1 MHCHNQAMTEAIR
14 FDANGLVPVVIQDAT
29 TNEVL
34 TLAYMNAASYHLTCE
49 TGEVWLWSRS
59 RQSLWHKGATSGHTQ
74 RVVDIRLD
82 CDGDALVVRVE
93 PRGPACHTGAT
104 SCFFQSLLPG
114 SRATAKTDAAH
125 PAPATQAPDGKTAIA
140 PPEVKLVPHSA
151 LELGILL
158 DELYTLIRERQAK
171 RPEGAYTTYLF
182 TAGLDKILKKVG
194 EEAAETIIAAK
205 NEPRTELAAEM
216 ADLLYHL
223 LVLMVA
229 RDVTPHDVAEIL
241 RSRANKRRPIPTE

>member
-1 MHCHNQAMTEAIR
+1 MTETIR
-14 FDANGLVPVVIQDAT
+14 FDTNGLVPVVIQDAT

-34 TLAYMNAASYHLTCE
+34 TLAYMNAASYQLTCE

-74 RVVDIRLD
+74 RVVEMRLD
-82 CDGDALVVRVE
+82 CDGDALVVKVE
-93 PRGPACHTGAT
+93 PRGPACHTGAA
-104 SCFFQSLLPG
+104 SCFFQSILP
-114 SRATAKTDAAH
+114 SRTATGEAAKTTPPPQ
-125 PAPATQAPDGKTAIA
+125 PADGTTSIA

-158 DELYTLIRERQAK
+158 DELYSLIRERRAK

-205 NEPRTELAAEM
+205 NEPRLELAAEM

-229 RDVTPHDVAEIL
+229 RDLTPHDIAEIL
-241 RSRANKRRPIPTE
+241 RSRAGKRRPLPTE

>member
-1 MHCHNQAMTEAIR
+1 MR
-14 FDANGLVPVVIQDAT
+14 FDANGLMPVIIQDAT

-34 TLAYMNAASYHLTCE
+34 TLAYMNAASYQLTCE

-74 RVVDIRLD
+74 RVVEMRLD
-82 CDGDALVVRVE
+82 CDQDALIVRVE
-93 PRGPACHTGAT
+93 PRGPACHTGAR
-104 SCFFQSLLPG
+104 SCFFQPVFPPSAGSETVSAEAPG
-114 SRATAKTDAAH
+114 W
-125 PAPATQAPDGKTAIA
+125 PPDGAVPVSPASPIT

-151 LELGILL
+151 LELGVLL
-158 DELYTLIRERQAK
+158 DELYELIRDRKAK

-205 NEPRTELAAEM
+205 NEQRLELAAEM

-223 LVLMVA
+223 LVLMA
-229 RDVTPHDVAEIL
+229 ACDLTPDDVAEVL
-241 RSRANKRRPIPTE
+241 RSRAGKRRPLPE

>member
-1 MHCHNQAMTEAIR
+1 MMESIR
-14 FDANGLVPVVIQDAT
+14 FDAAGLVPVVIQDAN

-74 RVVDIRLD
+74 RVVEIRLD
-82 CDGDALVVRVE
+82 CDRDALLVRVE

-104 SCFFQSLLPG
+104 SCFFKPVLPA
-114 SRATAKTDAAH
+114 SRKPDPPQAQLPVEKPAAVSTT
-125 PAPATQAPDGKTAIA
+125 PPIA

-158 DELYTLIRERQAK
+158 DELYALIQDRKAN

-205 NEPRTELAAEM
+205 NDQRLELAAEM

-223 LVLMVA
+223 LVLMA
-229 RDVTPHDVAEIL
+229 ACDVTPHDVAEVL
-241 RSRANKRRPIPTE
+241 RSRAGKRRPLPE

>member
-1 MHCHNQAMTEAIR
+1 MTEPIR
-14 FDANGLVPVVIQDAT
+14 FDPSGLVPVVIQDAE

-34 TLAYMNAASYHLTCE
+34 TLAYMNAASYRLTCE

-74 RVVDIRLD
+74 RVVEIRLD
-82 CDGDALVVRVE
+82 CDQDALLVRVA

-104 SCFFQSLLPG
+104 SCFFKPVFPESPETKPPQTQPPAENPPAAAA
-114 SRATAKTDAAH
+114 AT
-125 PAPATQAPDGKTAIA
+125 PIA

-151 LELGILL
+151 LELGVLL
-158 DELYTLIRERQAK
+158 DELYELIRDRKAN

-182 TAGLDKILKKVG
+182 TAGLDKILKKIG

-205 NEPRTELAAEM
+205 NDQRPELAAET

-223 LVLMVA
+223 LVLMAA
-229 RDVTPHDVAEIL
+229 RDLTPHDVAEVL
-241 RSRANKRRPIPTE
+241 RSRAGKRRPLPE

>member
-1 MHCHNQAMTEAIR
+1 MTEAIR

-34 TLAYMNAASYHLTCE
+34 TLAYMNATSYQLTCE

-74 RVVDIRLD
+74 RVVDMRLD

-104 SCFFQSLLPG
+104 SCFFQSILPG
-114 SRATAKTDAAH
+114 SATTAQTDKAPPTPAA
-125 PAPATQAPDGKTAIA
+125 QAPEGTPSIA
-140 PPEVKLVPHSA
+140 QPEVKLVPHSA

-158 DELYTLIRERQAK
+158 DELHALIRERQVK

-205 NEPRTELAAEM
+205 NEPRLELAAEM

-229 RDVTPHDVAEIL
+229 RDVPPHDVAEIL
-241 RSRANKRRPIPTE
+241 RSRAGKRRPLPTE

>member
-1 MHCHNQAMTEAIR
+1 MTEAIR

-34 TLAYMNAASYHLTCE
+34 TLAYMNAASYQLTCE

-74 RVVDIRLD
+74 RVVDMRLD
-82 CDGDALVVRVE
+82 CDSDALVVRVE

-104 SCFFQSLLPG
+104 SCFFQSILPG
-114 SRATAKTDAAH
+114 SATMDQTDKAPPIPAAQVSEGS
-125 PAPATQAPDGKTAIA
+125 PSIA

-158 DELYTLIRERQAK
+158 DELYALIQERQAK

-229 RDVTPHDVAEIL
+229 RDVPPHDVAEIL
-241 RSRANKRRPIPTE
+241 RSRAGKRRPLPTE

>member
-1 MHCHNQAMTEAIR
+1 MTEAIR

-34 TLAYMNAASYHLTCE
+34 TLAYMNAASYQLTCE

-82 CDGDALVVRVE
+82 CDGDALVVKVE

-104 SCFFQSLLPG
+104 SCFFQSMLPG
-114 SRATAKTDAAH
+114 SGAAATTDEVPPAA
-125 PAPATQAPDGKTAIA
+125 QAPDGTTAIA

-158 DELYTLIRERQAK
+158 DELYSLIRERQAK

-241 RSRANKRRPIPTE
+241 RSRAGKRRPLPTE

>member
-1 MHCHNQAMTEAIR
+1 MTEAIR

-34 TLAYMNAASYHLTCE
+34 TLAYMNAASYQLTCE

-104 SCFFQSLLPG
+104 SCFFQSLLPCN
-114 SRATAKTDAAH
+114 ATTAQTDSAPIPAAH
-125 PAPATQAPDGKTAIA
+125 APDGTPSIA

-158 DELYTLIRERQAK
+158 DELYALIQERQAK

-241 RSRANKRRPIPTE
+241 RSRAGKRRPLPTE

>member
-1 MHCHNQAMTEAIR
+1 MMEAIR
-14 FDANGLVPVVIQDAT
+14 FDTNGLVPVVIQDAS

-34 TLAYMNAASYHLTCE
+34 TLAYMNATSYHLTCE

-59 RQSLWHKGATSGHTQ
+59 RQSLWHKGATSGHIQ
-74 RVVDIRLD
+74 RVIDMRLD

-104 SCFFQSLLPG
+104 SCFFRSVFPRSAAAPQTDEVQSFSMPEVNE
-114 SRATAKTDAAH
+114 TTK
-125 PAPATQAPDGKTAIA
+125 AIA
-140 PPEVKLVPHSA
+140 LPEVKLVPHSA

-158 DELYTLIRERQAK
+158 DELYSLIQERQAK

-205 NEPRTELAAEM
+205 NEPRQELASEI

-229 RDVTPHDVAEIL
+229 RDLTPHDIAEIL
-241 RSRANKRRPIPTE
+241 RSRAGKRRPLPTE

>member
-1 MHCHNQAMTEAIR
+1 MTEAIR

-34 TLAYMNAASYHLTCE
+34 TLAYMNATSYQLTCE

-104 SCFFQSLLPG
+104 SCFFQSLLPSG
-114 SRATAKTDAAH
+114 TTAKTDEGPPAA
-125 PAPATQAPDGKTAIA
+125 QAPDGTTAIA
-140 PPEVKLVPHSA
+140 PPEVRLVPHSA

-158 DELYTLIRERQAK
+158 DELYALIRERQAK

-205 NEPRTELAAEM
+205 NEPRMELAAEM

-241 RSRANKRRPIPTE
+241 RSRAGKRRPLPTE

>member
-1 MHCHNQAMTEAIR
+1 MTKPIR
-14 FDANGLVPVVIQDAT
+14 FDSTGLAPVVIQDAA

-34 TLAYMNAASYHLTCE
+34 TVAYMNAASYQLTCE

-74 RVVDIRLD
+74 RVIEIRLD
-82 CDGDALVVRVE
+82 CDQDALVVRVE

-104 SCFFQSLLPG
+104 SCFFNQVFPLPEKP
-114 SRATAKTDAAH
+114 ATIEAKASAGIPADG
-125 PAPATQAPDGKTAIA
+125 PAPPIA

-158 DELYTLIRERQAK
+158 DELYELIRDRQAK

-194 EEAAETIIAAK
+194 EEASETIIAAK
-205 NEPRTELAAEM
+205 NDQRPELAAEI

-223 LVLMVA
+223 LVLMAA
-229 RDVTPHDVAEIL
+229 RNLTPHDVAEVL
-241 RSRANKRRPIPTE
+241 RSRAGKRRPLPE

>member
-1 MHCHNQAMTEAIR
+1 MTEAIR

-34 TLAYMNAASYHLTCE
+34 TLAYMNAASYQLTCE

-104 SCFFQSLLPG
+104 SCFFQSLLPCN
-114 SRATAKTDAAH
+114 ATTAQTDSARYQR
-125 PAPATQAPDGKTAIA
+125 PT
-140 PPEVKLVPHSA
+140 PPME
-151 LELGILL
+151 
-158 DELYTLIRERQAK
+158 
-171 RPEGAYTTYLF
+171 
-182 TAGLDKILKKVG
+182 
-194 EEAAETIIAAK
+194 
-205 NEPRTELAAEM
+205 
-216 ADLLYHL
+216 
-223 LVLMVA
+223 
-229 RDVTPHDVAEIL
+229 
-241 RSRANKRRPIPTE
+241 RRPLPRRKLNSSPTARSNWAFCLMSCMP

>member
-1 MHCHNQAMTEAIR
+1 MTKSIR
-14 FDANGLVPVVIQDAT
+14 FDSTGIAPVVIQDAA

-34 TLAYMNAASYHLTCE
+34 TVAYMNAASYQLTCE

-74 RVVDIRLD
+74 RVVEIRLD
-82 CDGDALVVRVE
+82 CDEDALVVRVE

-104 SCFFQSLLPG
+104 SCFFNQVFPPSEKP
-114 SRATAKTDAAH
+114 APPP
-125 PAPATQAPDGKTAIA
+125 PAPANSPSIAAAPPIA

-158 DELYTLIRERQAK
+158 DELYELIRDRKAK

-194 EEAAETIIAAK
+194 EEASETIIAAK
-205 NEPRTELAAEM
+205 NDQRLELAAEM

-223 LVLMVA
+223 LVLMAA
-229 RDVTPHDVAEIL
+229 RDLTPHDVAEVL
-241 RSRANKRRPIPTE
+241 RSRAGKRRPLPE

>member
-1 MHCHNQAMTEAIR
+1 MTETIR
-14 FDANGLVPVVIQDAT
+14 FDPAGLVPVVIQDAS

-34 TLAYMNAASYHLTCE
+34 TLAYMNAASYQLTCE

-74 RVVDIRLD
+74 RVVEIRLD
-82 CDGDALVVRVE
+82 CDHDALVVRVE

-104 SCFFQSLLPG
+104 SCFFSRVFPPPEQSAAPQPQTPAETPVSASSSLP
-114 SRATAKTDAAH
+114 
-125 PAPATQAPDGKTAIA
+125 IA

-158 DELYTLIRERQAK
+158 DELYDLIRDRKAN

-182 TAGLDKILKKVG
+182 AAGLDKILKKVG

-205 NEPRTELAAEM
+205 NDQRLELAAEM

-223 LVLMVA
+223 LVLMAA
-229 RDVTPHDVAEIL
+229 RDLTPHDVAEVL
-241 RSRANKRRPIPTE
+241 RSRAGKRRPLPE